1 MDNCCITL
9 DDSIHTALQKL
20 KRQYKLLIDDKDNSL
35 NDIEKSYFAHM
46 LSYFIKNHPVTCYVL
61 HKHSL
66 RWSLQGRGKGVL
78 CKFIEAADSMP
89 DKLQTMTIHYDA
101 YDKRYILEAHLG

>member
-1 MDNCCITL
+1 MENSCITL

-35 NDIEKSYFAHM
+35 DDIEKSYFADM
-46 LSYFIKNHPVTCYVL
+46 MSFFIKNHPVTCYVL

-66 RWSLQGRGKGVL
+66 RWSVQGRGKGVL